1 MSIVLTVFFYE
12 IFVFFLEIFFLLWY
26 TEKATLKRR
35 VETMSDKV
43 KVIKIVTISTIIFI
57 FLLAVSLIIN
67 LIKIGGLNK
76 QARELETQK
85 NAMLAQIEKNDE
97 KIDYMSSDLYV
108 DQFARENLGYIGA
121 GEELFVG
128 K

>member
-26 TEKATLKRR
+26 TEKVTLKRR

>member
-1 MSIVLTVFFYE
+1 
-12 IFVFFLEIFFLLWY
+12 
-26 TEKATLKRR
+26 
-35 VETMSDKV
+35 MSDKV

-108 DQFARENLGYIGA
+108 DQSARENLGYIGA

>member
-1 MSIVLTVFFYE
+1 
-12 IFVFFLEIFFLLWY
+12 
-26 TEKATLKRR
+26 
-35 VETMSDKV
+35 MSDKV
-43 KVIKIVTISTIIFI
+43 KVIKIVTISIIIFI

>member
-1 MSIVLTVFFYE
+1 
-12 IFVFFLEIFFLLWY
+12 
-26 TEKATLKRR
+26 
-35 VETMSDKV
+35 MSDKV

-108 DQFARENLGYIGA
+108 DQFARENLGYIGV

>member
-1 MSIVLTVFFYE
+1 MT
-12 IFVFFLEIFFLLWY
+12 
-26 TEKATLKRR
+26 
-35 VETMSDKV
+35 DKI

-57 FLLAVSLIIN
+57 CLLALSLVIN

-76 QARELETQK
+76 QASDLKAQK
-85 NAMLAQIEKNDE
+85 AALDAQIKQNELQIE
-97 KIDYMSSDLYV
+97 YMSGDLYV
-108 DQFARENLGYIGA
+108 DQFARENLGYIGS

>member
-1 MSIVLTVFFYE
+1 MMEIGIKIKEMRLKKQLTQEELADRCELTKGYISQIENDLTSPSI
-12 IFVFFLEIFFLLWY
+12 
-26 TEKATLKRR
+26 ATLKDILQ
-35 VETMSDKV
+35 VLGS
-43 KVIKIVTISTIIFI
+43 
-57 FLLAVSLIIN
+57 SLIIN

>member
-1 MSIVLTVFFYE
+1 
-12 IFVFFLEIFFLLWY
+12 
-26 TEKATLKRR
+26 
-35 VETMSDKV
+35 MSDKV

-85 NAMLAQIEKNDE
+85 NAMLAQIEKTT
-97 KIDYMSSDLYV
+97 KKSTICPAICTSISLRAKTSGIS
-108 DQFARENLGYIGA
+108 ARAKNYS
-121 GEELFVG
+121 
-128 K
+128 

>member
-12 IFVFFLEIFFLLWY
+12 IFVFFLEIFFWLWY

-85 NAMLAQIEKNDE
+85 NAMLAQIEENDE